1 MYIFLDVDG
10 VLNKK
15 SDWKTPYC
23 LNMENID
30 NFKTFLKTLKNPKIV
45 LTSSWRKGFVRQY
58 NYCTV
63 QIQNLLDK
71 LAPYEIYGR
80 TKELEEGR
88 LAEIKDYLDNHEKDS
103 YLILDDDITEY
114 PNKNVNGLLIVD
126 NLSGFSK
133 KDIKSVKKYIV
144 K

>member
-15 SDWKTPYC
+15 SDWKTSYY
-23 LNMENID
+23 LNTENIN
-30 NFKTFLKTLKNPKIV
+30 NFKAFLKTLKNPKIV
-45 LTSSWRKGFVRQY
+45 LISSWRKGFTRQY

-88 LAEIKDYLDNHEKDS
+88 LAEIIDYLDNHEKDS
-103 YLILDDDITEY
+103 YIIIDDDITEY
-114 PNKNVNGLLIVD
+114 PDKNVNGLLIVD

-133 KDIKSVKKYIV
+133 KDIKLAKKYIV
-144 K
+144 R